1 MPGSLHKVVVDDQ
14 LQEGDVVGGQL
25 SLAVQGTVQAGTVVL
40 HQIALRGRITLT
52 LRLYFSPL

>member
-25 SLAVQGTVQAGTVVL
+25 GLAVLGTGQAGTVVL
-40 HQIALRGRITLT
+40 HQIVLRGRISLTLT
-52 LRLYFSPL
+52 LYTSPL